1 MLSVPRQQSSP
12 DPRNI
17 HVPYHCYHALVNVS
31 LAGGHAVLL
40 LLIFF
45 LGSCARHFHAQGIVL
60 AVDQPNRTV
69 TISHRAI
76 PGYMEAMTMPFHVE
90 AARDLEKLTPG
101 SRIDFQLKVTR
112 GAVTA
117 RHIHLERAALD
128 DLPVPQAEDR
138 IAIGEQMP
146 DFTLTDQ
153 NGSAVRLS
161 GFEGQ
166 LVAVDFIY
174 TRCPLPDVCPRL
186 SANFARL
193 QKRFSGKM
201 MLLSITLDPRH
212 DTPEVL
218 AEYAQRWRADSHTW
232 LFLTGSEEAV
242 RKVAGHF
249 GVVYWSEEGAITHT
263 SSTAIISRTGKLSAQ
278 VEGSSF
284 TSQQL
289 IDLVRTE
296 LDRPSVPSP

>member
-1 MLSVPRQQSSP
+1 MSYISNS
-12 DPRNI
+12 
-17 HVPYHCYHALVNVS
+17 LV
-31 LAGGHAVLL
+31 
-40 LLIFF
+40 FF
-45 LGSCARHFHAQGIVL
+45 VCVFLCSCARHFHAQGIVL
-60 AVDQPNRTV
+60 AVDPVNRTV

-76 PGYMEAMTMPFHVE
+76 PGYMDAMSMPFHLE
-90 AARDLEKLTPG
+90 AARDLAQLTPG

-117 RHIHLERAALD
+117 RHIHLQQTALD
-128 DLPVPQAEDR
+128 GIALPKAEAK
-138 IAIGEQMP
+138 IAIGERMP

-153 NGSAVRLS
+153 SGRAVRLS
-161 GFEGQ
+161 GFAGQ

-193 QKRFSGKM
+193 QKRFAGKIA
-201 MLLSITLDPRH
+201 LLSITLDPQH

-218 AEYAQRWRADSHTW
+218 AEYAQRWRADSRTW
-232 LFLTGSEEAV
+232 LFLTGSEEDV
-242 RKVAGHF
+242 KKVAGHF
-249 GVVYWSEEGAITHT
+249 GVVYWPEEGAITHT
-263 SSTAIISRTGKLSAQ
+263 SSTALIDRAGKLAAL

-296 LDRPSVPSP
+296 LDRTPAPSP

>member
-1 MLSVPRQQSSP
+1 VGRTPRSARVPP
-12 DPRNI
+12 DPPFVRTTKR
-17 HVPYHCYHALVNVS
+17 PAS
-31 LAGGHAVLL
+31 ALL
-40 LLIFF
+40 LLVF
-45 LGSCARHFHAQGIVL
+45 LFCSCARHFHAQGIVL
-60 AVDQPNRTV
+60 AIDHPNQTL

-76 PGYMEAMTMPFHVE
+76 PCYMEAMTMPFHVE
-90 AARDLEKLTPG
+90 AARDLENLTPG
-101 SRIDFQLKVTR
+101 SHVDFELKVTR
-112 GAVTA
+112 RAVTA
-117 RHIHLERAALD
+117 RHVHLERAALD
-128 DLPVPQAEDR
+128 DIPLPKAEDK

-146 DFTLTDQ
+146 DFTLIDQ
-153 NGSAVRLS
+153 NGRAVRLS
-161 GFEGQ
+161 SFEGQ
-166 LVAVDFIY
+166 LLAIDFIY

-193 QKRFSGKM
+193 QKRFAGKM

-232 LFLTGSEEAV
+232 LFLTGPEDAI

-263 SSTAIISRTGKLSAQ
+263 SSTAIINRAGKLSAL

-296 LDRPSVPSP
+296 LDRQSVPSP

>member
-1 MLSVPRQQSSP
+1 MFYISSK
-12 DPRNI
+12 RSI
-17 HVPYHCYHALVNVS
+17 V
-31 LAGGHAVLL
+31 
-40 LLIFF
+40 FF
-45 LGSCARHFHAQGIVL
+45 LCIFLCSCARHFRVQGIVL
-60 AVDQPNRTV
+60 AIDRPNQTL

-76 PGYMEAMTMPFHVE
+76 PGYMEAMSMPFHVE
-90 AARDLEKLTPG
+90 AARDLEHLTPG

-112 GAVTA
+112 SAVTA
-117 RHIHLERAALD
+117 RHIHLQQTAVDGIAL
-128 DLPVPQAEDR
+128 PKAEAKV
-138 IAIGEQMP
+138 AIGALMP

-153 NGSAVRLS
+153 AGRAVRLS
-161 GFEGQ
+161 SLQGQ

-193 QKRFSGKM
+193 QKRFAGRIV
-201 MLLSITLDPRH
+201 LLSITLDPRH

-218 AEYAQRWRADSHTW
+218 AEYAERWRAESRTW
-232 LFLTGSEEAV
+232 LFLTGSEDDI

-249 GVVYWSEEGAITHT
+249 GVVYWPEEGAITHT
-263 SSTAIISRTGKLSAQ
+263 SSTAIIDRAGNLAAL

-289 IDLVRTE
+289 IDLVRVV
-296 LDRPSVPSP
+296 DRAPAPSP

>member
-1 MLSVPRQQSSP
+1 MFCTSSSRGIVFP
-12 DPRNI
+12 L
-17 HVPYHCYHALVNVS
+17 CL
-31 LAGGHAVLL
+31 
-40 LLIFF
+40 F
-45 LGSCARHFHAQGIVL
+45 LCSCARHFHAQGIVL
-60 AVDQPNRTV
+60 AIDRPNQTL

-76 PGYMEAMTMPFHVE
+76 PGYMEAMSMPFHVE
-90 AARDLEKLTPG
+90 AARDLEHLTPG

-112 GAVTA
+112 GAVIA
-117 RHIHLERAALD
+117 RHVHFEQAAVDGIPLPKAD
-128 DLPVPQAEDR
+128 DK
-138 IAIGEQMP
+138 IAIGERMP

-153 NGSAVRLS
+153 AGRAVRLS
-161 GFEGQ
+161 GFQGQ

-193 QKRFSGKM
+193 QKRYAGKM
-201 MLLSITLDPRH
+201 VLLSITLDPRH

-218 AEYAQRWRADSHTW
+218 AEYAGRWRADSHTW
-232 LFLTGSEEAV
+232 LFLTGSEDDI

-249 GVVYWSEEGAITHT
+249 GVVYWPEEGAITHT
-263 SSTAIISRTGKLSAQ
+263 SSTAIIDRAGKLAAL

-289 IDLVRTE
+289 IDLVGTE
-296 LDRPSVPSP
+296 LGAPATSN

>member
-1 MLSVPRQQSSP
+1 MFCISSS
-12 DPRNI
+12 RC
-17 HVPYHCYHALVNVS
+17 VVVFLC
-31 LAGGHAVLL
+31 
-40 LLIFF
+40 IF
-45 LGSCARHFHAQGIVL
+45 LCSCARHFRAQGLVL

-76 PGYMEAMTMPFHVE
+76 PGYMEAMSMPFHVE
-90 AARDLEKLTPG
+90 AERDLENLTPG
-101 SRIDFQLKVTR
+101 SRIDFQLKVMR
-112 GAVTA
+112 SGAIV
-117 RHIHLERAALD
+117 RHIHLQQAKLD
-128 DLPVPQAEDR
+128 IAVPKAEAK

-153 NGSAVRLS
+153 AGRALKLS
-161 GFEGQ
+161 SFAGQ

-193 QKRFSGKM
+193 QRRFAGRIV
-201 MLLSITLDPRH
+201 LLSITLDPLH

-218 AEYAQRWRADSHTW
+218 AEYAQRWRADSSTW
-232 LFLTGSEEAV
+232 RFLTGSEEDI
-242 RKVAGHF
+242 KKTAGHF
-249 GVVYWSEEGAITHT
+249 GVVYWPEEGAITHT
-263 SSTAIISRTGKLSAQ
+263 SSTAIIDRAGKLRAL

-289 IDLVRTE
+289 IDLVESVTE
-296 LDRPSVPSP
+296 PRPGGRGCWDRV

>member
-1 MLSVPRQQSSP
+1 MFYISS
-12 DPRNI
+12 NI
-17 HVPYHCYHALVNVS
+17 SSSISSSISSNRAIVF
-31 LAGGHAVLL
+31 LL
-40 LLIFF
+40 CLFQV
-45 LGSCARHFHAQGIVL
+45 SCARHFHAQGIVL
-60 AVDQPNRTV
+60 AIDQPNQTI

-76 PGYMEAMTMPFHVE
+76 PGYMEAMTMPFHVA
-90 AARDLEKLTPG
+90 AARDLENLTPG
-101 SRIDFQLKVTR
+101 SRIAFELNVTR

-117 RHIHLERAALD
+117 RHIHLEQAAAPND
-128 DLPVPQAEDR
+128 IPVPKAEDK
-138 IAIGEQMP
+138 IAIGGQMP

-153 NGSAVRLS
+153 NGGAVRLS

-166 LVAVDFIY
+166 LVAIDFIY

-193 QKRFSGKM
+193 QKRFGGKIV
-201 MLLSITLDPRH
+201 LLSITLDPRH

-232 LFLTGSEEAV
+232 LFLTGSEDAIK
-242 RKVAGHF
+242 KVAGHF
-249 GVVYWSEEGAITHT
+249 GVVYWPEEGAITHT
-263 SSTAIISRTGKLSAQ
+263 SSTAIIDRAGKLSAL

-296 LDRPSVPSP
+296 LDRPPAPSP

>member
-1 MLSVPRQQSSP
+1 MFCTSSSRGIVFP
-12 DPRNI
+12 L
-17 HVPYHCYHALVNVS
+17 CL
-31 LAGGHAVLL
+31 
-40 LLIFF
+40 F
-45 LGSCARHFHAQGIVL
+45 LCSCARHFHAQGIVL
-60 AVDQPNRTV
+60 AIDRPNQTL

-76 PGYMEAMTMPFHVE
+76 PGYMEAMSMPFHVE
-90 AARDLEKLTPG
+90 AARDLEHLTPG

-112 GAVTA
+112 GAVIA
-117 RHIHLERAALD
+117 RHVHFEQTAVDGIPLPKAD
-128 DLPVPQAEDR
+128 DKV
-138 IAIGEQMP
+138 AIGERMP

-153 NGSAVRLS
+153 AGRAVRLS
-161 GFEGQ
+161 GFQGQ

-193 QKRFSGKM
+193 QKRYAGKM
-201 MLLSITLDPRH
+201 VLLSITLDPRH

-218 AEYAQRWRADSHTW
+218 AEYAGRWRADSRTW
-232 LFLTGSEEAV
+232 LFLTGSEDDI

-249 GVVYWSEEGAITHT
+249 GVVYWPEEGAITHT
-263 SSTAIISRTGKLSAQ
+263 SSTAIIDRAGKLAAL

-289 IDLVRTE
+289 IDLVGTE
-296 LDRPSVPSP
+296 LGAPATSN

>member
-1 MLSVPRQQSSP
+1 MFYISSS
-12 DPRNI
+12 RGI
-17 HVPYHCYHALVNVS
+17 VFS
-31 LAGGHAVLL
+31 LC
-40 LLIFF
+40 FF
-45 LGSCARHFHAQGIVL
+45 LCSCARHFHAQGIVL
-60 AVDQPNRTV
+60 AIDRPNQTL

-76 PGYMEAMTMPFHVE
+76 PGYMEAMSMPFHVE
-90 AARDLEKLTPG
+90 AARDLEHLTPG

-112 GAVTA
+112 GAVIA
-117 RHIHLERAALD
+117 RHVHFEQTAVDGIPLPKAD
-128 DLPVPQAEDR
+128 DKV
-138 IAIGEQMP
+138 AIGERMP

-153 NGSAVRLS
+153 TGRAVRLS
-161 GFEGQ
+161 GFQGQ

-193 QKRFSGKM
+193 QKRYAGKIV
-201 MLLSITLDPRH
+201 LLSITLDPRH

-218 AEYAQRWRADSHTW
+218 AEYAGRWRADSHTW
-232 LFLTGSEEAV
+232 LFLTGSEDDI

-249 GVVYWSEEGAITHT
+249 GVVYWPEEGAITHT
-263 SSTAIISRTGKLSAQ
+263 SSTAIIDRAGKLAAL

-289 IDLVRTE
+289 IDLVGTE
-296 LDRPSVPSP
+296 LGAPATSN

>member
-1 MLSVPRQQSSP
+1 MFYISS
-12 DPRNI
+12 RISSNWAI
-17 HVPYHCYHALVNVS
+17 VFS
-31 LAGGHAVLL
+31 LCL
-40 LLIFF
+40 F
-45 LGSCARHFHAQGIVL
+45 LCSCARHFHAQGIVL
-60 AVDQPNRTV
+60 AIDQPNQTI

-90 AARDLEKLTPG
+90 AARDLKNLAPG
-101 SRIDFQLKVTR
+101 SRIDFELKMTR
-112 GAVTA
+112 GAVLA
-117 RHIHLERAALD
+117 RHIHIEQAALD
-128 DLPVPQAEDR
+128 GIAVPKAQDK
-138 IAIGEQMP
+138 IVAIGEQTP
-146 DFTLTDQ
+146 DFTLIDQ
-153 NGSAVRLS
+153 NGRAVTLS
-161 GFEGQ
+161 GLEGQ

-193 QKRFSGKM
+193 QKRFAGKM
-201 MLLSITLDPRH
+201 VLLSITLDPRH
-212 DTPEVL
+212 DTPEAL
-218 AEYAQRWRADSHTW
+218 AEYAQRWRADAHTW
-232 LFLTGSEEAV
+232 RFLTGSEDAI

-263 SSTAIISRTGKLSAQ
+263 SSTAIIDRAGRLSAL

-296 LDRPSVPSP
+296 LDRSAPNP